1 MKPPL
6 LRAFITLVVVLL
18 FAQKATAGQVEVLWL
33 GHATT
38 KITSVN
44 GKTILIDPATTSL
57 PTAPEK
63 YKNLDNLGNIDL
75 ILITHGHGDHV
86 SDLAAIAKKS
96 GAKVVAAYE
105 LVLQMVSLGVIEKEQ
120 ALYMNKGGMVTPL
133 GPGIKIHMVPAEHSS
148 SIKLP
153 NPKPGEIT
161 FVDAGNPVGY
171 VIELENGFK
180 IYHSGDT
187 DVFSEMAVIGEMHA
201 PDLAMVCVGG
211 HFTMDGKGAAYALS
225 RFIKPKQVIPIH
237 YATYPMLYG
246 TPEQMKEALGDSPIK
261 VLDVKPGETV
271 KF

>member
-1 MKPPL
+1 VKISL
-6 LRAFITLVVVLL
+6 LRSVAALL
-18 FAQKATAGQVEVLWL
+18 IILSFAHKSFAGQVEVLWL
-33 GHATT
+33 GHAAT

-44 GKTILIDPATTSL
+44 GKTILIDPGITTI
-57 PTAPEK
+57 PTSPEK
-63 YKNLDNLGNIDL
+63 YKNLDNLGKIDL
-75 ILITHGHGDHV
+75 ILVTHGHGDHV
-86 SDLAAIAKKS
+86 SDLGAIAKKS

-105 LVLQMVSLGVIEKEQ
+105 LVLQMASLGIIKKEQ
-120 ALYMNKGGMVTPL
+120 AIYMNKGGMVTPL
-133 GPGIKIHMVPAEHSS
+133 GPDIKIHMVPAEHSS
-148 SIKLP
+148 SIQLP

-187 DVFSEMAVIGEMHA
+187 DVFSEMALIGEMYA

-225 RFIKPKQVIPIH
+225 KMIKPKQVIPIH
-237 YATYPMLYG
+237 YATFPLLYG
-246 TPEQMKEALGDSPIK
+246 TPDQLKKALGASPIK
-261 VLDVKPGETV
+261 VLDVKPGDTV